1 MATTLDGLFLKFA
14 TGKLNQ
20 LTARIV
26 DCIGRLSDEQI
37 WARGNQNQ
45 NAVGN
50 LVLHLCGNVRQW
62 ILSGVGGRPDVRDRD
77 AEFAARGSVSGSDLA
92 AQLQSTMAEAVA
104 VIGNTTAERMAEQ
117 VRIQGY
123 DVSVL
128 EAIGHVTEHFA
139 QHAGQIIFATKLLT
153 GEDLG
158 YYRHLTKAVAHGE
171 KVP

>member
-1 MATTLDGLFLKFA
+1 MATTLEGLFLKFA
-14 TGKLNQ
+14 TGKLTQ
-20 LTARIV
+20 LTSRIV
-26 DCIGRLSDEQI
+26 DCLGRLSTEQI
-37 WARGNQNQ
+37 WARGSENQ

-62 ILSGVGGRPDVRDRD
+62 ILSGIAGRPDVRQRD
-77 AEFAARGSVSGSDLA
+77 AEFAARAGASGPELA
-92 AQLQSTMAEAVA
+92 AQLESVVAEAVA
-104 VIGNTTAERMAEQ
+104 AIRSTTAERLVEP

-139 QHAGQIIFATKLLT
+139 QHTGQIIFATKLLT

-158 YYRHLTKAVAHGE
+158 YYRHLKAAAHG
-171 KVP
+171 KKTP